1 MITESPRR
9 PLENIWSPIALI
21 VIVAMVVAL
30 GQLSGAESLTLTIN
44 EMLIR
49 MVVVIGVYTFVGN
62 TGIVSFGQ
70 VAFMCIGAYAAGWA
84 AGPPAWKQL
93 MLTGLPAFLSEAQ
106 YPFIIAVL
114 SGGLLAAVIA
124 ALFGAAIIRLT
135 GTAASI
141 ATFAFLAAVNGFYSN
156 WDSVTAGTS
165 SIIGIPT
172 VANSWVFFAYV
183 AFAIICAAFFQQSR
197 VGLMV
202 RASRDDEVAAK
213 SVAINVVRVRLSAFV
228 LSAFL
233 VGLGGG
239 LYAHFLGVI
248 TVDVFYLNLTFLTL
262 AMLIIGGSGSLSGA
276 VIGTLFVTLI
286 VELLRKLEAGV
297 TVENQTFELP
307 RYSQEIGLGIVLAL
321 VLVLRPGGLTN
332 GSEIPYP
339 LARLPMRP
347 SQNERERLTSI

>member
-1 MITESPRR
+1 MTMEPHRR
-9 PLENIWSPIALI
+9 RLETIWSPIVLI
-21 VIVAMVVAL
+21 AIVAVVVAL
-30 GQLSGAESLTLTIN
+30 GQFSGAESVTLTIN

-62 TGIVSFGQ
+62 TGILSFGQ

-84 AGPPAWKQL
+84 AGPSAWKQL
-93 MLTGLPAFLSEAQ
+93 MLTGLPAFLNETQ
-106 YPFIIAVL
+106 YPFIVAVL
-114 SGGLLAAVIA
+114 GGGLLATVIA

-135 GTAASI
+135 GIAASI
-141 ATFAFLAAVNGFYSN
+141 ATFAFLAAVNSLYSN
-156 WDSVTAGTS
+156 WDSVTAGAS

-183 AFAIICAAFFQQSR
+183 AFAIICAALFQQSR

-202 RASRDDEVAAK
+202 RASRDDEIAAK
-213 SVAINVVRVRLSAFV
+213 SVAINVVHVRLSAFV

-248 TVDVFYLNLTFLTL
+248 SVDVFYLNLTFLTL

-286 VELLRKLEAGV
+286 VEILRKFEAGV
-297 TVENQTFELP
+297 TIQSHILGLP

-321 VLVLRPGGLTN
+321 VLVLRPSGLTN
-332 GSEIPYP
+332 GSEIPCP
-339 LARLPMRP
+339 FSRLSMRP
-347 SQNERERLTSI
+347 SRSEQETLTSS